1 MKQLSQKA
9 HAAAFHAEFFGNT
22 TQKRFVLGINEF
34 ADAVANRTNL
44 DGFIDEYTTAT
55 EYRGKPVLK
64 LAQVP
69 AGSMVI
75 STVTQAR
82 PKTAMNKLLRLNG
95 VVSMDYFA
103 VADASHF
110 QLPQVQA
117 LADTQ
122 KEYASHP
129 EKFEWVRDLF
139 ADQESR
145 EVFNRVMEFRLNANL
160 RAMRFFDY
168 TADQQY
174 FEPFV
179 NFEPGEVFVDGGGF
193 DGYTT
198 EEFIKR
204 CPQYGSVHFF
214 EPTET
219 TLIKAKAQLSKHRD
233 IHFHP
238 VGLLDTEQT
247 LSFDADAGSACKIS
261 ETGNVQINV
270 DALDNRVTESVSFIK
285 LDLEGAE
292 PKALEGMKWH
302 IQEDHP
308 KLAVAVY
315 HDPAHFWQV
324 PEIILGVRNDYKVY
338 LRHYTE
344 GWTET
349 VMFFIPK

>member
-22 TQKRFVLGINEF
+22 TQKRYVLGINEF
-34 ADAVANRTNL
+34 ANAVDDKAKL

-55 EYRGKPVLK
+55 EYSGKPVLK
-64 LAQVP
+64 LSEVP

-110 QLPQVQA
+110 QLPQVPAVADMQA
-117 LADTQ
+117 
-122 KEYASHP
+122 EYAAGP
-129 EKFEWVRDLF
+129 EKFEWVRELF
-139 ADQESR
+139 SDQESR

-179 NFEPGEVFVDGGGF
+179 KFAPGEVFVDGGGF

-204 CPQYGSVHFF
+204 CPHYAGVHFF
-214 EPTET
+214 EPTPS
-219 TLIKAKAQLSKHRD
+219 TLTAAKAKLAAHRN
-233 IHFHP
+233 IEFHL
-238 VGLLDTEQT
+238 VGLFDEKQT
-247 LSFDADAGSACKIS
+247 LSFDASAGSACKIS
-261 ETGNVQINV
+261 EHGSVKIDV
-270 DALDNRVTESVSFIK
+270 DTLDNRTTDSVGFIK

-292 PKALEGMKWH
+292 PKALQGMKKH

-324 PEIILGVRNDYKVY
+324 PEIILGVRSDYKVY

-349 VMFFIPK
+349 VMFFIPC

>member
-34 ADAVANRTNL
+34 ADAVADKANL

-64 LAQVP
+64 LSDVP

-122 KEYASHP
+122 AEYAAAP
-129 EKFEWVRDLF
+129 EKFEWVRELF

-145 EVFNRVMEFRLNANL
+145 EVYNRVMEFRLNANL

-179 NFEPGEVFVDGGGF
+179 KFGPGEVFVDGGGF

-204 CPQYGSVHFF
+204 CPHYAGVHFF
-214 EPTET
+214 EPTPS
-219 TLIKAKAQLSKHRD
+219 TLDAAKTKLAAHRN
-233 IHFHP
+233 IEFHP
-238 VGLLDTEQT
+238 VGLFNEKQS
-247 LSFDADAGSACKIS
+247 LSFDASAGSACKIS
-261 ETGNVQINV
+261 ANGSMKIDV
-270 DALDNRVTESVSFIK
+270 DTLDNRTTDSVSFIK

-324 PEIILGVRNDYKVY
+324 PEIILGVRSDYKVY

-349 VMFFIPK
+349 VMFFIPC

>member
-22 TQKRFVLGINEF
+22 TQKRYVLGINEF
-34 ADAVANRTNL
+34 ADEVAKRAKL
-44 DGFIDEYTTAT
+44 DGFIDEYTTAS

-64 LAQVP
+64 LNQVP

-110 QLPQVQA
+110 LLPQVPA

-122 KEYASHP
+122 KEFAANP
-129 EKFEWVRDLF
+129 EKFEWVRNLF
-139 ADQESR
+139 A
-145 EVFNRVMEFRLNANL
+145 
-160 RAMRFFDY
+160 DY

-179 NFEPGEVFVDGGGF
+179 KFSPGEVFVDGGGF

-198 EEFIKR
+198 EEFIKH
-204 CPQYGSVHFF
+204 CPQYGGVHFF
-214 EPTET
+214 EPTES
-219 TLIKAKAQLSKHRD
+219 TLAAAKNKLAQHRD
-233 IHFHP
+233 IHYHP
-238 VGLLDTEQT
+238 VGLFDKKQT
-247 LSFDADAGSACKIS
+247 LSFDASAGSACKIS
-261 ETGNVQINV
+261 ETGGVKIEV
-270 DALDNRVTESVSFIK
+270 DALDNRVTETLGFIK

-324 PEIILGVRNDYKVY
+324 PEIILGVRSDYKVY

>member
-1 MKQLSQKA
+1 MKQLSLKA

-22 TQKRFVLGINEF
+22 TQKRYVLGINEF
-34 ADAVANRTNL
+34 ADAVANKAKL
-44 DGFIDEYTTAT
+44 DGFVDEYTTAT
-55 EYRGKPVLK
+55 EYRGIPIVK
-64 LAQVP
+64 LSDVP

-82 PKTAMNKLLRLNG
+82 PKTAMNKLLGLNG
-95 VVSMDYFA
+95 VLSMDYFA

-110 QLPQVQA
+110 QLPQVPA

-122 KEYASHP
+122 KEHAAHP

-179 NFEPGEVFVDGGGF
+179 KFAPGEVFVDGGGF

-198 EEFIKR
+198 EEFIAR
-204 CPQYGSVHFF
+204 CPDYKSVHFF
-214 EPTET
+214 EPTDN
-219 TLIKAKAQLSKHRD
+219 TLNTAKIKLAGHRD
-233 IHFHP
+233 IDYHQL
-238 VGLLDTEQT
+238 GLFDSKQT
-247 LSFDADAGSACKIS
+247 LSFDASSGSACKIS
-261 ETGNVQINV
+261 ENGSVKIDV
-270 DALDNRVTESVSFIK
+270 DSLDNCVTESVSFIK

-324 PEIILGVRNDYKVY
+324 PELVLGVRNDYKVY

-349 VMFFIPK
+349 VMFFIPA

>member
-1 MKQLSQKA
+1 MKPLSHKA

-22 TQKRFVLGINEF
+22 TQKRYVLGINEF
-34 ADAVANRTNL
+34 ADAIASRIKL
-44 DGFIDEYTTAT
+44 DGFIDEYTSAT
-55 EYRGKPVLK
+55 THRGVPVVKPRD
-64 LAQVP
+64 VP
-69 AGSMVI
+69 PGSMVI

-82 PKTAMNKLLRLNG
+82 PKTAMNKLQRLPG

-103 VADASHF
+103 VADASHYL
-110 QLPQVQA
+110 LPQVPA
-117 LADTQ
+117 VASTQ
-122 KEYASHP
+122 EAHTRHP
-129 EKFEWVRDLF
+129 EKFEWVRNLF

-179 NFEPGEVFVDGGGF
+179 NFSKGEVFIDGGGF

-204 CPQYGSVHFF
+204 CPQYGAVHFF
-214 EPTET
+214 EPTES
-219 TLIKAKAQLSKHRD
+219 TLNNARD
-233 IHFHP
+233 KLQAHANIHYHP
-238 VGLLDTEQT
+238 VGLYDSQQT
-247 LSFDADAGSACKIS
+247 LSFDASAGSACRIS
-261 ETGNVQINV
+261 ETGSVKIHV

-315 HDPAHFWQV
+315 HDPDHFWQV
-324 PEIILGVRNDYKVY
+324 PEIVLGVRNDYKVY